1 MAGGVAFWLAQ
12 AVCLSF
18 GAGPAGT
25 LRWKF
30 ATGDMVEASGP
41 AVSVDQQTLYVGS
54 WDTNLYAIHTGN
66 GTLRWKFATGS
77 IVDTSPA
84 VSVDGGT
91 VYTGSKDTHI
101 YAIHTRNGTLR
112 WAYDVGGGGS
122 YTGPTPVVSAAQQT
136 VYACG
141 GASLYAMHTAN
152 GTLRWKHNA
161 DPPNSGCGLPVL
173 SADQQTVYFGSV
185 PVATPGPACGAPRLY
200 AIDAADGGPR
210 WNSTVNGSCYLGA
223 PTVSADQQT
232 VFVGA
237 GNEDSNP
244 ETNQLYAIHTANGTT
259 RWKYAFLPSSGGS
272 VFPVSQP
279 TVSADQQTVFVGAGN
294 QLYAIHTA
302 NGTTRW
308 KSAILGYSV
317 GLGSVLSADQQTLY
331 IGSQSGEAGKLH
343 AINAANGTDCWYY
356 ATPAEVV
363 DRPAL
368 SPGTGRQTAYFGCDN
383 GNIYA
388 VQV

>member
-1 MAGGVAFWLAQ
+1 M
-12 AVCLSF
+12 
-18 GAGPAGT
+18 
-25 LRWKF
+25 
-30 ATGDMVEASGP
+30 
-41 AVSVDQQTLYVGS
+41 
-54 WDTNLYAIHTGN
+54 
-66 GTLRWKFATGS
+66 
-77 IVDTSPA
+77 
-84 VSVDGGT
+84 
-91 VYTGSKDTHI
+91 
-101 YAIHTRNGTLR
+101 
-112 WAYDVGGGGS
+112 
-122 YTGPTPVVSAAQQT
+122 SAAQQT

-223 PTVSADQQT
+223 
-232 VFVGA
+232 
-237 GNEDSNP
+237 
-244 ETNQLYAIHTANGTT
+244 
-259 RWKYAFLPSSGGS
+259 
-272 VFPVSQP
+272 P